1 MKNLISVFG
10 LFIILFSLTGAKV
23 IYKNDSGEI
32 VAIGDLVSAK
42 PDTGQSVIDVP
53 GAKPEQLKTHIVKND
68 VYREKNS
75 TEKQADTDKI
85 TTEKTN
91 RKNLKIAYATKQKI
105 DASDIPG
112 LLAIIEDRN
121 LD

>member
-75 TEKQADTDKI
+75 TEKQTDTDKI